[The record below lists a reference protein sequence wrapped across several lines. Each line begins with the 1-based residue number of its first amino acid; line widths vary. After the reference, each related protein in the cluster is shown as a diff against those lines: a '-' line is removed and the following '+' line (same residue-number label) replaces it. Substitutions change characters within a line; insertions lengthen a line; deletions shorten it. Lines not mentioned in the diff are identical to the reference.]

1 MENIPI
7 QMYGNSTEL
16 VAQKQ
21 VVLNP
26 KLIPVLFILT
36 SLALYWP
43 TRDAGFVMDW
53 LGWQAAYNRAGWA
66 GVPGSFGY
74 PGLHPVLHL
83 GNYLLYWLFGANSP
97 IWYGVFAI
105 VHGLNAWLLFRLAL
119 RLPVHAPAGR
129 TLFVA
134 FTAGVLF
141 LLSPYAAEVVVWRVC
156 LHYLLALLFA
166 QMAMHRTLDYLHSGK
181 RRDWWQIQLF
191 FALGLFS
198 FEWSLVVPVLLLILV
213 VTRHFSP
220 RSDAPLMPLLGKL
233 FAPQAGLLALYFLI
247 NKLRIGD
254 WVGHYGAET
263 HLNFQPRVILATMF
277 KYVVKQF
284 GFARHWEHAEKTRLF
299 DGLEAGWPFWL
310 GAGLLVLGA
319 LVWLVFFRRANA
331 RIQWA
336 GAAFA
341 WFFVALLPVSN
352 LYFCYLQLS
361 ENDRYGYFAT
371 GFGWLGFALLLSFLP
386 KIPARLIM
394 LALLVLSLHL
404 LAGTNRYWAASEQL
418 YNDLVQDF
426 RWYDRDEV
434 IILASPDNYHGVFML
449 RIIGQPNGFNEALEM
464 RRGRA
469 FAGNMWEVAQFN
481 VSNPSDGVKVEKEKG
496 KLLYKVSFRQD
507 GNWWWRNGIGATDYE
522 NDRYLFRMKEW
533 HVEVELKE
541 KRPKTVVIYPD
552 GGKWVEV
559 K

>member
-1 MENIPI
+1 
-7 QMYGNSTEL
+7 MYGNTTEL

-21 VVLNP
+21 VALNP

-36 SLALYWP
+36 ALAVYWP

-53 LGWQAAYNRAGWA
+53 LGWQSAYNRDGWA

-97 IWYGVFAI
+97 VWYGVFAI
-105 VHGLNAWLLFRLAL
+105 LHGLNAWLLFRLAL
-119 RLPVHAPAGR
+119 RLPTHAPAR
-129 TLFVA
+129 QSLFIA
-134 FTAGVLF
+134 FTASVLF

-166 QMAMHRTLDYLHSGK
+166 LLAMHRTLDYLHSGE
-181 RRDWWQIQLF
+181 RQYWWQIHLF
-191 FALGLFS
+191 VVLALFS
-198 FEWSLVVPVLLLILV
+198 FEWSLVVPVLLFVLV
-213 VTRHFSP
+213 VVHHYSKKT
-220 RSDAPLMPLLGKL
+220 DTPLAPLLGKL

-263 HLNFQPRVILATMF
+263 HLKVQPKVMMATLL
-277 KYVVKQF
+277 KYAAKQF
-284 GFARHWEHAEKTRLF
+284 GFVRHWEHAEKTRLF
-299 DGLEAGWPFWL
+299 DALDAGWPFWL
-310 GAGLLVLGA
+310 GAGLLA
-319 LVWLVFFRRANA
+319 LAALAWLAFFRRADA
-331 RIQWA
+331 RIQWT

-386 KIPARLIM
+386 KIPARLVT

-404 LAGTNRYWAASEQL
+404 LSGMNRYWAISEQL
-418 YNDLVQDF
+418 YAQLVQDF
-426 RWYDRDEV
+426 RWYDHDEV

-469 FAGNMWEVAQFN
+469 FAGNMWEVVQFN
-481 VSNPSDGVKVEKEKG
+481 VANPSDGVKVEREKG
-496 KLLYKVSFRQD
+496 GLLYKVSFRQD

-522 NDRYLFRMKEW
+522 NDRFQFRMKEW
-533 HVEVELKE
+533 HVEVALKE
-541 KRPKTVVIYPD
+541 KRRKTAVIYPD
-552 GGKWVEV
+552 GGRWIEV